1 MVFLSNYPNNHH
13 RKLMTLNRRKNV
25 RSKCQLIQK
34 IVVNIGNLSNI
45 NSIKML
51 KELSLNLISIR
62 KRIHAKKSKYWM
74 KVHQYIK
81 NQSKNKNRVNKKILN
96 QNGVEWNYM
105 LQKKN
110 LFVLL
115 IKIQRFNMN
124 EDQINSKLLILKA
137 LHQGEHYQQI
147 QTINPKNKVF

>member
-1 MVFLSNYPNNHH
+1 MIHAKHYHLVKIKVHYLMVFLRNYPHNHH
-13 RKLMTLNRRKNV
+13 VKLMTLNRRKNV

-34 IVVNIGNLSNI
+34 IVVNIGNLPHI

-51 KELSLNLISIR
+51 KELNLNLISIR
-62 KRIHAKKSKYWM
+62 KRIHVQKSKYWT
-74 KVHQYIK
+74 KVRQYIK
-81 NQSKNKNRVNKKILN
+81 NRSKNKNRVNKKILN

-124 EDQINSKLLILKA
+124 Q
-137 LHQGEHYQQI
+137 YQ
-147 QTINPKNKVF
+147 TYRS